1 MFIKWNQYVVQEL
14 LLTRQSRHLLTHTAG
29 TAYDAVD
36 PNLLKYMSQQQ
47 QGSDA
52 SDSPFAGRGTTVPTR
67 FTYPLIFQPG
77 EKWSYGSALDWAG
90 LLVERLTN
98 STLEEF
104 MKTNIW
110 DPLGLKTMTFFPEQR
125 GLQTRVPELSVRG
138 PDGGLHPWREAFINS
153 GVTGC
158 CGGQGAY
165 SSMGDY
171 IKFLR
176 HLLTNDGSILSR
188 ESVDELFRPQLTAQQ
203 GASLKSVFNG
213 PMGATFIGEFDF
225 EKYEH
230 GWSFGGIV
238 FVQGY
243 EDGRRR
249 TGSVSWGGVA
259 NCFWLLDR
267 EAGVAVSFGTQVI
280 PPGDKGV
287 EGVIGVVEKEV
298 YKISGAV

>member
-1 MFIKWNQYVVQEL
+1 
-14 LLTRQSRHLLTHTAG
+14 
-29 TAYDAVD
+29 
-36 PNLLKYMSQQQ
+36 
-47 QGSDA
+47 
-52 SDSPFAGRGTTVPTR
+52 
-67 FTYPLIFQPG
+67 
-77 EKWSYGSALDWAG
+77 
-90 LLVERLTN
+90 
-98 STLEEF
+98 
-104 MKTNIW
+104 
-110 DPLGLKTMTFFPEQR
+110 
-125 GLQTRVPELSVRG
+125 
-138 PDGGLHPWREAFINS
+138 
-153 GVTGC
+153 
-158 CGGQGAY
+158 
-165 SSMGDY
+165 MGDY

-176 HLLTNDGSILSR
+176 HLLANDGSILCR
-188 ESVDELFRPQLTAQQ
+188 ESVNELFKPQLTAQQ
-203 GASLKSVFNG
+203 SASLKSVFNG

-249 TGSVSWGGVA
+249 AGSVSWGGVA

>member
-1 MFIKWNQYVVQEL
+1 
-14 LLTRQSRHLLTHTAG
+14 
-29 TAYDAVD
+29 
-36 PNLLKYMSQQQ
+36 
-47 QGSDA
+47 
-52 SDSPFAGRGTTVPTR
+52 
-67 FTYPLIFQPG
+67 
-77 EKWSYGSALDWAG
+77 
-90 LLVERLTN
+90 
-98 STLEEF
+98 
-104 MKTNIW
+104 
-110 DPLGLKTMTFFPEQR
+110 
-125 GLQTRVPELSVRG
+125 
-138 PDGGLHPWREAFINS
+138 
-153 GVTGC
+153 
-158 CGGQGAY
+158 
-165 SSMGDY
+165 MGDY

-176 HLLTNDGSILSR
+176 HLLANDGSILSR
-188 ESVDELFRPQLTAQQ
+188 ESVNELFKPQLTAQQ